1 MEDLEIPER
10 IKKYI
15 RLDESGCWLWI
26 GSKTRAGY
34 GGFLRSIE
42 GRNKYFYAHRF
53 IYELANGPVANGLF
67 CCHHCDV
74 RNCVNPE
81 HIFLGTSQD
90 NTRDMIAK
98 GRNKS
103 FKVITEGIKN
113 AIRAAYATGKY
124 KQYEVQKEYDVSVST
139 IAKIVEQCPGS
150 WYNRKYKPEFIE
162 EIKELY
168 RNNNYS
174 HAEIGKMYGLK
185 FDMVGRI
192 IRNNKQV
199 TL

>member
-1 MEDLEIPER
+1 MEDLEIPE
-10 IKKYI
+10 IVKKYI

-26 GSKTRAGY
+26 GSKTKKGY

-42 GRNKYFYAHRF
+42 GKNKYFYAHRF
-53 IYELANGPVANGLF
+53 IYELANGPIEKGLF
-67 CCHHCDV
+67 CCHHCDTPH
-74 RNCVNPE
+74 CVNPD
-81 HIFLGTSQD
+81 HIFLGTALD

-98 GRNKS
+98 GRNKNC
-103 FKVITEGIKN
+103 KVITEETKN

-124 KQYEVQKEYDVSVST
+124 KQFEIKKTYNLAPQT
-139 IAKIVEQCPGS
+139 ICKIIKGYPGS
-150 WYNRKYKPEFIE
+150 WYNFKYKPEFIQ

-174 HAEIGKMYGLK
+174 HAEIGEMYGLK

-192 IRNNKQV
+192 IRNNK
-199 TL
+199 